1 MSAILPA
8 SSAGDTP
15 PPQTILLIEDDAP
28 VSRFVSA
35 AFRLEGFKVL
45 TTATGAAG
53 LASAR
58 QEGPRL
64 ILLDIMLPEM
74 NGLDVLRHL
83 KADAATAAIPV
94 IVLTASAATAVERD
108 ALALGATR
116 FLRKPIA
123 AGDLVS
129 AARAVLVASHD
140 QSTTA
145 P

>member
-1 MSAILPA
+1 MSAT
-8 SSAGDTP
+8 TP
-15 PPQTILLIEDDAP
+15 ESVADGTSFPQTILLIEDDAP

-35 AFRLEGFKVL
+35 AFRLEGFKVV

-58 QEGPRL
+58 QEIPRL

-108 ALALGATR
+108 ALAMGATA

-129 AARAVLVASHD
+129 AARAVLVPTHD
-140 QSTTA
+140 
-145 P
+145 